1 MWLDFRANAGLFERG
16 FPCEQYNSLNEFLP
30 PVSKLFKQFN
40 LIWDNWIDQII
51 GNMFPLELLETNT
64 A

>member
-1 MWLDFRANAGLFERG
+1 MLLDFRANAGLFERG
-16 FPCEQYNSLNEFLP
+16 FHNSLNEFLP